1 MTDTTK
7 KTISE
12 VLIGMAA
19 YFVNTLILDRENNKL
34 IFTKDKLRGEGGL
47 LVGTVAGVL
56 MLFSMKHTIYKAMHM
71 QKGHSAFLAFSSV
84 GRMLAAVAVLG
95 AIGYFGWL
103 NLITTFA
110 GFFGLKVATYAQPL
124 THRLIEKATKK
135 KQGG

>member
-1 MTDTTK
+1 MIDTTK
-7 KTISE
+7 KTIRE
-12 VLIGMAA
+12 VLLGMAA
-19 YFVNTLILDRENNKL
+19 YTVVASIFVL
-34 IFTKDKLRGEGGL
+34 IFTKDKLKGEGGL
-47 LVGTVAGVL
+47 LLGAAAGVL

-84 GRMLAAVAVLG
+84 GRMFAAVALLG

-103 NLITTFA
+103 NLITTFV

>member
-19 YFVNTLILDRENNKL
+19 YLVIASVFVL
-34 IFTKDKLRGEGGL
+34 IFTKDKLKGEGGL
-47 LVGTVAGVL
+47 LVGGFAGVL

-84 GRMLAAVAVLG
+84 GRMFLAVVLLG
-95 AIGYFGWL
+95 LIGYFGWL
-103 NLITTFA
+103 NLITTFV

-124 THRLIEKATKK
+124 THRLMTKSEK

>member
-12 VLIGMAA
+12 VLIGMVA
-19 YFVNTLILDRENNKL
+19 YFVIASIFVL

-84 GRMLAAVAVLG
+84 GRMLAAG
-95 AIGYFGWL
+95 GGD
-103 NLITTFA
+103 
-110 GFFGLKVATYAQPL
+110 
-124 THRLIEKATKK
+124 RLFRMAESYYHICRFLRT
-135 KQGG
+135 QGGDLCPAFNTQAYRKSN

>member
-1 MTDTTK
+1 MIDTTK

-12 VLIGMAA
+12 VLLGIAA
-19 YFVNTLILDRENNKL
+19 YTVVASIFVL
-34 IFTKDKLRGEGGL
+34 IFTKDKLKGEGGL
-47 LVGTVAGVL
+47 LLGAAAGVL

-84 GRMLAAVAVLG
+84 GRMFAVVALLG

-103 NLITTFA
+103 NLITTFV

>member
-7 KTISE
+7 KTIRE

-19 YFVNTLILDRENNKL
+19 YLVIASVFVL
-34 IFTKDKLRGEGGL
+34 IFTKDKLKGEGGL
-47 LVGTVAGVL
+47 LLGGAAGVL

-84 GRMLAAVAVLG
+84 GRMLAAVVLLG
-95 AIGYFGWL
+95 AVGYFGWL

-110 GFFGLKVATYAQPL
+110 GFFGLKLAAYAQPL
-124 THRLIEKATKK
+124 THRLMEKATKK

>member
-12 VLIGMAA
+12 VLLGIAA
-19 YFVNTLILDRENNKL
+19 YTVVASIFVL
-34 IFTKDKLRGEGGL
+34 IFTKDKLKGEGGL
-47 LVGTVAGVL
+47 LLGAAAGVL

-84 GRMLAAVAVLG
+84 GRMFAVVALLG

-103 NLITTFA
+103 NLITTFV
-110 GFFGLKVATYAQPL
+110 GFSA
-124 THRLIEKATKK
+124 
-135 KQGG
+135 

>member
-1 MTDTTK
+1 
-7 KTISE
+7 
-12 VLIGMAA
+12 
-19 YFVNTLILDRENNKL
+19 
-34 IFTKDKLRGEGGL
+34 
-47 LVGTVAGVL
+47 
-56 MLFSMKHTIYKAMHM
+56 
-71 QKGHSAFLAFSSV
+71 
-84 GRMLAAVAVLG
+84 MLAAVAVLG

>member
-19 YFVNTLILDRENNKL
+19 YFVIASIFVL

-110 GFFGLKVATYAQPL
+110 GFFGLKVAIYAQPL

>member
-12 VLIGMAA
+12 VLIGMAVYLVIA
-19 YFVNTLILDRENNKL
+19 SIFVL

-56 MLFSMKHTIYKAMHM
+56 MLFSMKHTIY
-71 QKGHSAFLAFSSV
+71 KGHSAFLAFSSV

>member
-7 KTISE
+7 KTIRE
-12 VLIGMAA
+12 VLLGMAA
-19 YFVNTLILDRENNKL
+19 YTVVASIFVL
-34 IFTKDKLRGEGGL
+34 IFTKDKLKGEGGL
-47 LVGTVAGVL
+47 LLGAAAGVL

-84 GRMLAAVAVLG
+84 GRMFAAVALLG

-103 NLITTFA
+103 NLITTFV

-124 THRLIEKATKK
+124 THRIIEKATKK

>member
-12 VLIGMAA
+12 VLLGMAA
-19 YFVNTLILDRENNKL
+19 YTVVASIFVL
-34 IFTKDKLRGEGGL
+34 IFTKDKLKGEGGL
-47 LVGTVAGVL
+47 LLGAAAGVL

-84 GRMLAAVAVLG
+84 GRMFAVVALLG

-103 NLITTFA
+103 NLITTFV
-110 GFFGLKVATYAQPL
+110 GFFGLKAATYAQPL

>member
-12 VLIGMAA
+12 VLIGMAV
-19 YFVNTLILDRENNKL
+19 YFVIASIFVL
-34 IFTKDKLRGEGGL
+34 IFTKDKLREGGL

-103 NLITTFA
+103 NLITTFV

>member
-12 VLIGMAA
+12 VLLGMAA
-19 YFVNTLILDRENNKL
+19 YTVVASIFVL
-34 IFTKDKLRGEGGL
+34 IFTKDKLKGEGGL
-47 LVGTVAGVL
+47 LLGAAAGVL

-84 GRMLAAVAVLG
+84 GRMFAVVALLG

-103 NLITTFA
+103 NLITTFV
-110 GFFGLKVATYAQPL
+110 GLFGLKVATYAQPL

>member
-7 KTISE
+7 KTIRE
-12 VLIGMAA
+12 VLLGMAA
-19 YFVNTLILDRENNKL
+19 YTVVASIFVL
-34 IFTKDKLRGEGGL
+34 IFTKDKLKGEGGL
-47 LVGTVAGVL
+47 LLGAAAGVL

-84 GRMLAAVAVLG
+84 GRMFAAVALLG

-103 NLITTFA
+103 NLITTFV
-110 GFFGLKVATYAQPL
+110 GFFGLKVATYTQPF

>member
-1 MTDTTK
+1 MAK
-7 KTISE
+7 KTIRE
-12 VLIGMAA
+12 VLLGMAA
-19 YFVNTLILDRENNKL
+19 YTVVASIFVL
-34 IFTKDKLRGEGGL
+34 IFTKDKLKGEGGL
-47 LVGTVAGVL
+47 LLGAAAGVL

-84 GRMLAAVAVLG
+84 GRMFAAVALLG

-103 NLITTFA
+103 NLITTFV

>member
-12 VLIGMAA
+12 VLLGIAA
-19 YFVNTLILDRENNKL
+19 YTVVASIFVL
-34 IFTKDKLRGEGGL
+34 IFTKDKLKGEGGL
-47 LVGTVAGVL
+47 LLGAAAGVL

-84 GRMLAAVAVLG
+84 GRMFAVVALLG

-103 NLITTFA
+103 ILITTFV

>member
-12 VLIGMAA
+12 VLLGIAA
-19 YFVNTLILDRENNKL
+19 YTVVASIFVL
-34 IFTKDKLRGEGGL
+34 IFTKDKLKGEGGL
-47 LVGTVAGVL
+47 LLGAAAGVL

-84 GRMLAAVAVLG
+84 GRMFAVVALLG

-103 NLITTFA
+103 NLITTFV

>member
-1 MTDTTK
+1 
-7 KTISE
+7 
-12 VLIGMAA
+12 MAVYLVIA
-19 YFVNTLILDRENNKL
+19 SIFVL
-34 IFTKDKLRGEGGL
+34 IFTKDKLKGEGGL
-47 LVGTVAGVL
+47 LVGTAAGVL

-103 NLITTFA
+103 NLITTFV

>member
-1 MTDTTK
+1 MIDTTK
-7 KTISE
+7 KTIRE
-12 VLIGMAA
+12 VLLGMAA
-19 YFVNTLILDRENNKL
+19 YTVVASIFVL
-34 IFTKDKLRGEGGL
+34 IFTKDKLKGEGGL
-47 LVGTVAGVL
+47 LLGAAAGVL

-84 GRMLAAVAVLG
+84 GRMFAAVALLG
-95 AIGYFGWL
+95 AIGYYGWL
-103 NLITTFA
+103 NLITTFV

>member
-7 KTISE
+7 KTIRE
-12 VLIGMAA
+12 VLLGMAA
-19 YFVNTLILDRENNKL
+19 YTVVASIFVL
-34 IFTKDKLRGEGGL
+34 IFTKDKLKGEGGL
-47 LVGTVAGVL
+47 LLGAAAGVL

-84 GRMLAAVAVLG
+84 GRMFAAVALLG
-95 AIGYFGWL
+95 AIGYYGWL
-103 NLITTFA
+103 NLITTFV